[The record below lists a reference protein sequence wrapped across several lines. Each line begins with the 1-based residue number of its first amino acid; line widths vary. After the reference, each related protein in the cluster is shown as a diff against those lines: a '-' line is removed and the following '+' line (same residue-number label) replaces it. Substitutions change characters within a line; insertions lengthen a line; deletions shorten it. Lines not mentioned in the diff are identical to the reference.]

1 MNNRNHRS
9 IMLTSSAAL
18 LLGLALALPVTAK
31 DAACPAGRFPAS
43 GQTTAYQADIND
55 GVSDNPV
62 DVPDDGTLEAGA
74 TLRYRDNKDGTITD
88 LNTQL
93 TWEKKS
99 DDGSL
104 HDKDNLYNWSGGND
118 DTIWDWLEDINTE
131 GGTGFAGHN
140 DWRIPNVR
148 ELQSIIDIER
158 SIIKDEQIIPAV
170 NPVFNTSCDA
180 GVDVLSGSCTAS
192 IYWSSSS
199 YVLDPSWAWFVGF
212 LDGTVLPDG
221 KNFGLYVRAVRS
233 SCDDDNDDDKSD
245 H

>member
-43 GQTTAYQADIND
+43 GQTKAYQADIND
-55 GVSDNPV
+55 GVSGNPV

-88 LNTQL
+88 MNTQL

-104 HDKDNLYNWSGGND
+104 HDKDNLYIWSGGSD

-131 GGTGFAGHN
+131 AGTGFAGHN
-140 DWRIPNVR
+140 DWRIPNMR

-158 SIIKDEQIIPAV
+158 SIIEDEQIIPAV

-180 GVDVLSGSCTAS
+180 GDDVLSGSCTAP

-199 YVLDPSWAWFVGF
+199 YVLDPLLAWFVSF
-212 LDGTVLPDG
+212 LDGTMAQVG
-221 KNFGLYVRAVRS
+221 KNFGLYVRAVRGG
-233 SCDDDNDDDKSD
+233 CR
-245 H
+245 